1 MLEQEELS
9 PTMVDTMEKH
19 RNNVVTQQMVN
30 EGWGGGVFNWLYNC
44 EHANSGRKGERKQRT
59 KLLVLKW

>member
-30 EGWGGGVFNWLYNC
+30 EGWGGGCSIGFIIVNMQTAEGKERENKGQNC
-44 EHANSGRKGERKQRT
+44 
-59 KLLVLKW
+59 